1 MNLFNNFNIITLLII
16 GIFFM
21 PLLTGLLS
29 PVSSNR
35 IHHSLLS
42 FLNSI
47 KLIIGLLL
55 SFYLVR
61 IIFSNNPNS
70 FLAPLYKFF
79 PSIEALILR
88 YNHDIVAYI
97 IVFFILLSI
106 TLWILE
112 ILTIPLEKHAIIPL
126 TGRLSSVFNSMSS
139 HVKRILSV
147 SWQLPKSVC
156 MVLIFSLL
164 LNFYTNFINNDTT
177 SDYINHSSAYE
188 IINKKFLQPI
198 LSTDIAKK
206 LPVLINDS
214 FNKAAEDFTPANNEN
229 GVNPNYWKVPVIK
242 YFNGVTLEEAVKSN
256 SEIDNMAKEIVGTE
270 KNDNIKAYR
279 LYQWISQNIQ
289 YDDNKAEVIVKTP
302 SHVNSGS
309 IVTFTEKEGVCF
321 DYSCLYVSMCRSV
334 GLKVRFVTG
343 LGYNGIEWGD
353 HAWNQVYDSDEQRWI
368 NVDTTFGNSGSD
380 YFDNADFAT
389 NHKYDVIQGE
399 W

>member
-1 MNLFNNFNIITLLII
+1 MNLFNNFNIITLII
-16 GIFFM
+16 LGIFFM
-21 PLLTGLLS
+21 PLLTGVMYPIS
-29 PVSSNR
+29 INR

-47 KLIIGLLL
+47 KLIVGLLL

-61 IIFSNNPNS
+61 VIFSNNSNS

-79 PSIEALILR
+79 PSIEDLILR
-88 YNHDIVAYI
+88 YNHDIMAYF
-97 IVFFILLSI
+97 IVFFILLAI
-106 TLWILE
+106 TLWVLE
-112 ILTIPLEKHAIIPL
+112 ILTIPLEKYAVIPL
-126 TGRLSSVFNSMSS
+126 TERLSSIFNSMSNN
-139 HVKRILSV
+139 VKRILSV
-147 SWQLPKSVC
+147 SWQIPKSVC

-177 SDYINHSSAYE
+177 SDYINHSSAYQ

-229 GVNPNYWKVPVIK
+229 GENPNYWKVPVIK

-256 SEIDNMAKEIVGTE
+256 VEIDKKAKEIVGTE
-270 KNDNIKAYR
+270 KSDKIKAYL

-289 YDDNKAEVIVKTP
+289 YDDDKATVIVKSP
-302 SHVNSGS
+302 SHVKSGS
-309 IVTFTEKEGVCF
+309 IVTYNEREGVCF

-334 GLKVRFVTG
+334 GINVRFVTG

-368 NVDTTFGNSGSD
+368 NVDTTFGNSGLD
-380 YFDNADFAT
+380 YFDNSNFAM

>member
-1 MNLFNNFNIITLLII
+1 MNLLNNFNIITLFIL

-29 PVSSNR
+29 PVSSNK

-70 FLAPLYKFF
+70 FLAPLYKFS

-97 IVFFILLSI
+97 IVLFILLSI

-112 ILTIPLEKHAIIPL
+112 ILTIPLEKHVIIPL
-126 TGRLSSVFNSMSS
+126 TGRLSSVFNSMNSN
-139 HVKRILSV
+139 VKRVLSV
-147 SWQLPKSVC
+147 SWQIPKSVC

-177 SDYINHSSAYE
+177 SDYINHSSAYQ

-198 LSTDIAKK
+198 LNTDIAKK

-214 FNKAAEDFTPANNEN
+214 FNKAAEDFTPTNNEN
-229 GVNPNYWKVPVIK
+229 GENPNYWKVPVIK

-256 SEIDNMAKEIVGTE
+256 VEIDKKAKEIVGAE

-279 LYQWISQNIQ
+279 LYQWVSQNIQ
-289 YDDNKAEVIVKTP
+289 YDDDKAEVIVKSP
-302 SHVNSGS
+302 SHVSSGS
-309 IVTFTEKEGVCF
+309 IVTFTEKQGVCF
-321 DYSCLYVSMCRSV
+321 DYSCLYVSMCQAA

-343 LGYNGIEWGD
+343 LAYNGVEWGD
-353 HAWNQVYDSDEQRWI
+353 HAWNQVYDSEKQRWI

-380 YFDNADFAT
+380 YFDNADFTA